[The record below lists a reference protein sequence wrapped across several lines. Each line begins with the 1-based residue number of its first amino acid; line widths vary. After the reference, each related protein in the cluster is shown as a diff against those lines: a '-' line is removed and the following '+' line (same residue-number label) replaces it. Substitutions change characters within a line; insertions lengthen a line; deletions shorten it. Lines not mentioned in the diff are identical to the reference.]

1 MEYRV
6 ITHGDIGDLFAVRT
20 ATDENNYTLQ
30 ELHSLGITEDS
41 VRQKLIGNYK
51 GWLCRVDDRTVGFAI
66 GDNKTGELW
75 VIAVLPDYI
84 NKGIGSGLLRLV
96 EDWLWESGCAELWLT
111 TDVDTRLRAYSFYR
125 KNGWEDDRVEDG
137 LRYMK
142 KRKSSG
148 MALPPT

>member
-51 GWLCRVDDRTVGFAI
+51 GWLCRVDDRTVGF
-66 GDNKTGELW
+66 D
-75 VIAVLPDYI
+75 
-84 NKGIGSGLLRLV
+84 KGIGSGLLRLV